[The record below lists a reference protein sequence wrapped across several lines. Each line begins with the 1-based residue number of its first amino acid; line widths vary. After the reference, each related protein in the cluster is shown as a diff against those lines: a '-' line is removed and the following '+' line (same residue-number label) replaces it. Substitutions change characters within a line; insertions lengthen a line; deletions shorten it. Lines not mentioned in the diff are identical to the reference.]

1 MYLKGFEGD
10 GSLGRAPGTR
20 VDWADPTHRF
30 GAPDMHVLPGR
41 SLLHYRLVEKIG
53 AGGMGDV
60 WRAVDTRLGRE
71 VAVKVIGERLANDAD
86 ALARFEREARA
97 VAALSHPNV
106 LSLYD
111 VGREDGVSYVVTE
124 LLHGTTLRARLEGD
138 GLKPRAA
145 LELALRVGHGLAA
158 AHARGLVHRDL
169 KPENIH
175 VAIDGG
181 VKILDFGLARFDASD
196 ARGADAADDES
207 AITVNLASMPGML
220 IGSPGYMSP
229 EQVRGQVVDARSDLF
244 ALGAVL
250 YEMLSGQRAFHG
262 PTLADSLA
270 AILHEE
276 PPPFPASS
284 GVGPILDQIVRKCL
298 RKEREERYVSA
309 TELIQD
315 LQSALTSGSAFTDEP
330 AIAVLPFVDMS
341 QDKDQDY
348 FCEGMAEEIISAL
361 SVIPG
366 LRVAARTSTF
376 QFKGTNQD
384 VRRIGQ
390 ALGVKK
396 VLEGSVRT
404 SGQRLRVTA
413 QLVNVDDGYR
423 VWSERYDRQMEDVF
437 AIQDEIARSVAHA
450 LAGQLGARQAA
461 GGARKH
467 SEDLEAYH
475 LYLKG
480 RHERYTTRNFIAAQ
494 RFFEEAVGQDPRYAL
509 AHLGIAETSV
519 LLGNTGMVRPR
530 VSLTRAETELEFA
543 IALAG
548 ESAES
553 RSVECAVR
561 LAQFALNDAEAAGRR
576 AIELDPQYIFGRTW
590 LSLTLTGMGR
600 FDEACAVAQSA
611 VAIDSL
617 SPMPLAMIGWAL
629 NAGRRFEEAE
639 VPLRRAVELNPLHGL
654 ALWNLGICLVGLGRH
669 EDGVRTL
676 ERPSDRD
683 SDGAGLVLGMLAWA
697 KAVAGRTDEARRG
710 LDELRDRARYRYVP
724 RYTLAWT
731 LGVLGDIGGALEE
744 FERSVAE
751 RDEYLQYPLF
761 PGYDPIRSEPRFHAG
776 LESLGLGWAIGK

>member
-1 MYLKGFEGD
+1 MYLKRFKGD
-10 GSLGRAPGTR
+10 WTLGRAPGTR
-20 VDWADPTHRF
+20 VDCADATHRF
-30 GAPDMHVLPGR
+30 GAPGMHVLPGQ

-71 VAVKVIGERLANDAD
+71 VAVKVISERLANDPD

-106 LSLYD
+106 LALYD

-124 LLHGTTLRARLEGD
+124 LLQGTTLRTHLDGD
-138 GLKPRAA
+138 PPKPRAA
-145 LELALRVGHGLAA
+145 VELALRIAHGLAA

-175 VAIDGG
+175 VTTEGG
-181 VKILDFGLARFDASD
+181 VKILDFGLARFEATDAIGVD
-196 ARGADAADDES
+196 GAGNES
-207 AITVNLASMPGML
+207 AITVNLASMPGTL

-229 EQVRGQVVDARSDLF
+229 EQVRGQTVDARSDLF
-244 ALGAVL
+244 AFGTVL
-250 YEMLSGQRAFHG
+250 YEMLSGRRAFPG
-262 PTLADSLA
+262 PTVADTLT
-270 AILHEE
+270 AILREE
-276 PPPFPASS
+276 PPLFPASS
-284 GVGPILDQIVRKCL
+284 GIGPTVDRIVRKCL
-298 RKEREERYVSA
+298 KKEREERYPSA
-309 TELIQD
+309 AELIQD
-315 LQSALTSGSAFTDEP
+315 LQSALAAGSAFTDEP

-366 LRVAARTSTF
+366 LRVVARTSTF

-384 VRRIGQ
+384 VRQIGQ
-390 ALGVKK
+390 TLGVKK

-450 LAGQLGARQAA
+450 LAGQLGARPAA

-480 RHERYTTRNFIAAQ
+480 RHERYTTRNFVAAQ
-494 RFFEEAVGQDPRYAL
+494 RFFEEAVAQDPRYAL

-519 LLGNTGMVRPR
+519 LLGNTGVFRPR
-530 VSLTRAETELEFA
+530 VSLPRAETELEFA

-561 LAQFALNDAEAAGRR
+561 LAQFSLTDAEASGRR
-576 AIELDPQYIFGRTW
+576 AIELDPQYLFGWTW
-590 LSLTLTGMGR
+590 LGLTLIAMGR

-611 VAIDSL
+611 VEIDLL
-617 SPMPLAMIGWAL
+617 SPLPSSMIGWAH
-629 NAGRRFEEAE
+629 NAGRRFQDAEA
-639 VPLRRAVELNPLHGL
+639 PLRRAVELNSRHGL

-669 EDGVRTL
+669 DEAIRTL

-683 SDGAGLVLGMLAWA
+683 SDGAGLVLGILAWA
-697 KAVAGRTDEARRG
+697 KAVAGRTDDARRE
-710 LDELRDRARYRYVP
+710 LDELRDRTRYRYVP
-724 RYTLAWT
+724 RYALAWT
-731 LGVLGDIGGALEE
+731 LGALGDIGGALDE

-761 PGYDPIRSEPRFHAG
+761 PGYDPIRTEPRFHAG
-776 LESLGLGWAIGK
+776 LQSLGLGWAIGR